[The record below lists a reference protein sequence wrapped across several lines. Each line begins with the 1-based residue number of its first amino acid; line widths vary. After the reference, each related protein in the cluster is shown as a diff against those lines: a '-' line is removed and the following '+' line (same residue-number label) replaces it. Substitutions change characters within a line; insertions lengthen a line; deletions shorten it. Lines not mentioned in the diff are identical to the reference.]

1 MVFVFS
7 CKRLLLFF
15 FVSVLNDNLL
25 SMVQLVNQS
34 LDTSSTKRRLLY
46 SYVNTNGKPVKTVF
60 GGTKAHTN
68 CSENDAYLSICI
80 DEVERSKVPLKTD
93 LDTIVPLELTV
104 PTGSTLTIYTGW
116 GGSYH
121 SGVGWS
127 LSGILNVYRC

>member
-1 MVFVFS
+1 
-7 CKRLLLFF
+7 
-15 FVSVLNDNLL
+15 
-25 SMVQLVNQS
+25 MVQLVNQS